1 MHFSF
6 QLLCCSSLF
15 FKCCISLINIS
26 CIFLV
31 CASILSPRFWI
42 IFTIITL
49 TPFTGRLPIS
59 SHLVVLVG
67 FYLAPSSTTYFSVIS
82 FFSDLLQ
89 PFCRLWDCSSFCFWC
104 LSPGW
109 WGWLRGLCRI
119 PGGRDCCLTSGGW
132 SWVLSLWW
140 AGPHK
145 GICFGVAVHLIWF

>member
-15 FKCCISLINIS
+15 FKCSISLINIS

-31 CASILSPRFWI
+31 CASILFPRFWI
-42 IFTIITL
+42 IFAIITL

-59 SHLVVLVG
+59 SHLVVLIG

-89 PFCRLWDCSSFCFWC
+89 PSCRLWDCSSFYLLVSVPWLVRLVEGLVQDSWWEGLLPDLWRLK
-104 LSPGW
+104 LSCP
-109 WGWLRGLCRI
+109 
-119 PGGRDCCLTSGGW
+119 SGGQDHIRE
-132 SWVLSLWW
+132 SVLVWL
-140 AGPHK
+140 
-145 GICFGVAVHLIWF
+145 CT